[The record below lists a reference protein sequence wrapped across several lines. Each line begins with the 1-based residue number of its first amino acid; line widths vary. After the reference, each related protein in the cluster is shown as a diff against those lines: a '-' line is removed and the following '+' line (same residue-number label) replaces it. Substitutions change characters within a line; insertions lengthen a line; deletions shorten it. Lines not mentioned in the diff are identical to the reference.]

1 MEKQIKNKERVKN
14 LGEVYT
20 NEREVNAM
28 LDLVKEESYKIES
41 RFLEPACGNGNFLI
55 KILER
60 KIETVKNIYKNKEDI
75 EYNIVFAISCIY
87 GIDICNE
94 NVKESRERLLYKIK
108 DHFSSVQ
115 NTEYPSDGF
124 FQTIEYILDK
134 NIFQGDSLNGQDKII
149 FSEFTKDK
157 DKDYNLIEKL
167 FSYDD
172 VVKQSVNPKKE
183 FTSKKYKEIYKNK
196 EEKNEI

>member
-75 EYNIVFAISCIY
+75 EYNIVFAISSIY
-87 GIDICNE
+87 GIDICDE
-94 NVKESRERLLYKIK
+94 NVKESRERLLCKIK
-108 DHFSSVQ
+108 DYFSSAK
-115 NTEYPSDGF
+115 NNEYLSEDF
-124 FQTIEYILDK
+124 FKTIEYILEK

-157 DKDYNLIEKL
+157 DYNLIEKL
-167 FSYDD
+167 FLYDD

-183 FTSKKYKEIYKNK
+183 FTSKNYKEIYKNK